1 MLRYL
6 AGFLALNMAFSPFL
20 SADPAAP
27 SPLLG
32 VLVVDSNRRW
42 DPDTQAHFGASKTD
56 LKTLLKPQVVS
67 KLSFEQRKALLRDPA
82 RLLASSRAQEILAVD
97 RVLVLEPSLEDRV
110 LATFVDLRTNQT
122 KRLISPKNM
131 NGEEA
136 REALMAMAGDEAGPN
151 AAPVAANPESR
162 LYHRVGAAHTNP
174 RASLESYPSLV
185 AAEAKGFQPCHICFV
200 ETNRML
206 AHDDL
211 ERELG
216 KALAS
221 QVEQEYPVSL
231 DPVKNERVQR
241 IGRRLVEKNHLLDQ
255 GYRFVVLDSDEINA
269 FAVPTGPLYVTRGL
283 LEVVETDAELATIL
297 GHELSH
303 AELHHSRKQY
313 EQMQQLSWLAL
324 LATIATGTGWAYYAA
339 NFFGTLVS
347 RGYSREFEMEA
358 DRQGMWMAFGAG
370 YDPEDFRLT
379 LQKFKDLEKVR
390 PRGGIEWFHTH
401 PGSDDRI
408 AQVNGILDRLE
419 PMGLVLEEV
428 TPVDPGLADYL
439 RGHGSEF
446 LDDPVE
452 VVSFLNAYRALNL
465 PAAAP
470 AGAPGAPGSGLP
482 DIK

>member
-1 MLRYL
+1 MHRYL
-6 AGFLALNMAFSPFL
+6 AGFLALNMALSPFVT
-20 SADPAAP
+20 ADPSSP
-27 SPLLG
+27 PPLLG

-56 LKTLLKPQVVS
+56 LKMLLEPQVVS
-67 KLSFEQRKALLRDPA
+67 RLSFEQRKALLREPA

-97 RVLVLEPSLEDRV
+97 RVLVLEPSLEERV
-110 LATFVDLRTNQT
+110 LATFVDLKNAQT
-122 KRLISPKNM
+122 KRLISPKDM
-131 NGEEA
+131 NGEQA
-136 REALMAMAGDEAGPN
+136 REALMAMAGDDGGPS
-151 AAPVAANPESR
+151 AAPVAANPESH

-174 RASLESYPSLV
+174 RASMESYPSLV

-221 QVEQEYPVSL
+221 QVEQEYPLSL

-241 IGRRLVEKNHLLDQ
+241 VGRRLVEKNHLLDQ
-255 GYRFVVLDSDEINA
+255 GYRFVVLDSDEVNA
-269 FAVPTGPLYVTRGL
+269 FAVPTGPLYITRGL
-283 LEVVETDAELATIL
+283 LEVVESDAELATIL

-324 LATIATGTGWAYYAA
+324 LATVATGTGWAYYAA

-390 PRGGIEWFHTH
+390 PRGGIAWFHTH

-408 AQVNGILDRLE
+408 SQVNGILDRLE
-419 PMGLVLEEV
+419 PLGLVLSEV
-428 TPVDPGLADYL
+428 DPVDPGLADYL

-446 LDDPVE
+446 LADPVE
-452 VVSFLNAYRALNL
+452 VVGFLDAYRSLNL
-465 PAAAP
+465 PPAAAP
-470 AGAPGAPGSGLP
+470 TGNPGGSGLP
-482 DIK
+482 EIK